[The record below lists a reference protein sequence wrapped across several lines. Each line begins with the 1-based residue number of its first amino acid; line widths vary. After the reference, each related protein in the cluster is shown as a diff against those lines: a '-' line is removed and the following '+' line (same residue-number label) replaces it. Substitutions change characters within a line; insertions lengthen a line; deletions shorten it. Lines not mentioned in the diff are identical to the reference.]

1 MSSELGI
8 KDMSKQWHGGK
19 GDTPRVGNDEVYR
32 SNWDRIFGGI
42 DYGMLDKDVDM
53 VGTQS
58 DNLKKDSG
66 TVEWRAYII
75 LAKETMGYSVLEI
88 FAIFTRIM

>member
-42 DYGMLDKDVDM
+42 DYKDEDLLEGLYHSEKM
-53 VGTQS
+53 KGRLPQGKNIPAILS
-58 DNLKKDSG
+58 DTLLNPSDSKPP
-66 TVEWRAYII
+66 T
-75 LAKETMGYSVLEI
+75 T
-88 FAIFTRIM
+88 

>member
-66 TVEWRAYII
+66 TVE
-75 LAKETMGYSVLEI
+75 
-88 FAIFTRIM
+88 